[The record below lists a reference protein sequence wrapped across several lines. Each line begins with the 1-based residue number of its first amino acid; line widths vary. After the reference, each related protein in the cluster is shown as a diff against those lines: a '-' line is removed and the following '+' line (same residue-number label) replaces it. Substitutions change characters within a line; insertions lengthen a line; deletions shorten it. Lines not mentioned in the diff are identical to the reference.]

1 MSKIALIY
9 GFNANKSANVAKKIS
24 ELLGDKVI
32 EINAETLAPEEF
44 GKYSYFIFGVP
55 TWFDGELPN
64 YWDEFVPALED
75 MDLKG
80 KKFAIY
86 GLGDQTGYPEN
97 FVDAIGIMA
106 GILEAQGGK
115 VVGFTSTSGYT
126 FERSKGVRGEHFVGL
141 AIDTNNQ
148 PEQNKKRIGIWV
160 KQLIEEFK

>member
-1 MSKIALIY
+1 MDKIALIY
-9 GFNANKSANVAKKIS
+9 GFNANKSANVAKKIA
-24 ELLGDKVI
+24 ELMGDSVV
-32 EINAETLAPEEF
+32 ELNAETLSPEDF
-44 GKYSYFIFGVP
+44 GSYSSFILGVP

-86 GLGDQTGYPEN
+86 GLGDQAGYPEN
-97 FVDAIGIMA
+97 FVDAIGLMA

-115 VVGFTSTSGYT
+115 VIGFTSTSGYT
-126 FERSKGVRGEHFVGL
+126 FERSKGVRGQQFTGL

-148 PEQNKKRIGIWV
+148 PAQNKQRIVKWV
-160 KQLIEEFK
+160 EQLKGEF